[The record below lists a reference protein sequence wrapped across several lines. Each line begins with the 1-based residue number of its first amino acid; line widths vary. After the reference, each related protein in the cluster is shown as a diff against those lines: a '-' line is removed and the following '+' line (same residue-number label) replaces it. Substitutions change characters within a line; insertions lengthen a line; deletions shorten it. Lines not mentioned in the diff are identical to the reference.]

1 MKRITSFK
9 TLLSM
14 LAMVVMGSTV
24 AVAENKVYISDFSI
38 AAGDEVDIAIN
49 FDTDATDIRGI
60 EGTITLPA
68 GLTAGDNATKVDDT
82 RAAGLVN
89 NYKRST
95 GRFKLRGMLSSNVIT
110 GTTGAVAYLKVKAD
124 ASLAAT
130 SIIKLSSFEIE
141 HSDGTKE
148 DATTANATVTCTS
161 ATPSVNTLVAD
172 PAEIGLFAGGEAEFT
187 VSLNNEEAIS
197 GLQATL
203 ELPTGVTA
211 TVTKSDRL
219 TGAIWQYNATTG
231 AIKYWGASA
240 LAGNEGAVFTVKLT
254 ADDTF
259 TTPAKVTLS
268 DVKLTNSK
276 SQSITV
282 DPIVINIV
290 DADPFAALVNKA
302 ISEAAGDVVTVTLDK
317 DYAVKSSI
325 EVPAGKSLVLNGADF
340 TLDASG
346 LNGNLIQMPATA
358 PADWT
363 KSDITI
369 SNLTVK
375 GLKKAL
381 FYSAAQKYV
390 AENFIIDNCIVEQAA
405 DATTIDY
412 TKGGTAVN
420 VTVTNSTFY
429 APTATTKSFYS
440 SQQGQKTTDYSADAI
455 QTFTFKNNTM
465 YNLAK
470 NKNFF
475 SHRQSNQKWMAY
487 NVENNIFVNCGKS
500 GQVIKGMNGGSS
512 GKNPTWKIENNAFNF
527 EADGIMTDT
536 SASEDTG
543 DSEEPV
549 NNSIAE
555 VVTFADAANGDFT
568 VGESSIVAR
577 EKAGDPRWLVDFVA
591 PTVNTNGLLLE
602 INKATKVADDANA
615 EEAPEALKA
624 LKDELEK
631 AETIFAN
638 PVGKVQ
644 SEIDA
649 ETAALKAARE
659 AYPKAVAKEALDKE
673 IAAATDLLGETAT
686 DADPGKALKEAID
699 AAQTVAAKADATA
712 DDLNAATEALK
723 AAEEAF
729 NTATGIESVKVDD
742 LTKDG
747 AVYNLNGVRVTNP
760 TKGLYIKNG
769 KKYMVK

>member
-1 MKRITSFK
+1 MMKRITSFK

-68 GLTAGDNATKVDDT
+68 GLTAGDNATKADDT
-82 RAAGLVN
+82 RAAGLLN
-89 NYKRST
+89 NYKGSN
-95 GRFKLRGMLSSNVIT
+95 GLFKLRGMLSSNVIT

-130 SIIKLSSFEIE
+130 SIIKLSSFKIE

-187 VSLNNEEAIS
+187 VSLNNEDAIT

-282 DPIVINIV
+282 DPIIINI
-290 DADPFAALVNKA
+290 
-302 ISEAAGDVVTVTLDK
+302 
-317 DYAVKSSI
+317 
-325 EVPAGKSLVLNGADF
+325 
-340 TLDASG
+340 
-346 LNGNLIQMPATA
+346 
-358 PADWT
+358 
-363 KSDITI
+363 
-369 SNLTVK
+369 
-375 GLKKAL
+375 
-381 FYSAAQKYV
+381 
-390 AENFIIDNCIVEQAA
+390 
-405 DATTIDY
+405 
-412 TKGGTAVN
+412 
-420 VTVTNSTFY
+420 
-429 APTATTKSFYS
+429 
-440 SQQGQKTTDYSADAI
+440 
-455 QTFTFKNNTM
+455 
-465 YNLAK
+465 
-470 NKNFF
+470 
-475 SHRQSNQKWMAY
+475 
-487 NVENNIFVNCGKS
+487 
-500 GQVIKGMNGGSS
+500 
-512 GKNPTWKIENNAFNF
+512 
-527 EADGIMTDT
+527 
-536 SASEDTG
+536 
-543 DSEEPV
+543 
-549 NNSIAE
+549 
-555 VVTFADAANGDFT
+555 
-568 VGESSIVAR
+568 
-577 EKAGDPRWLVDFVA
+577 VA
-591 PTVNTNGLLLE
+591 PTVNTDGLLLE
-602 INKATKVADDANA
+602 INKANKVVEDANA

-631 AETIFAN
+631 AKEILAN

-673 IAAATDLLGETAT
+673 IAAATDLLGESAT
-686 DADPGKALKEAID
+686 DADPGKALNDAIT
-699 AAQTVAAKADATA
+699 AAKAVSAKADATV
-712 DDLNAATEALK
+712 DELNAATKALKAAEEAYNKAVAKEALDKEIATANDLLGESATDADPGKALNDAITAAKAVSANADATVDELKAATETLK

>member
-1 MKRITSFK
+1 MMKRITSFK

-203 ELPTGVTA
+203 ELPLGVTA

-282 DPIVINIV
+282 DPIIINI
-290 DADPFAALVNKA
+290 
-302 ISEAAGDVVTVTLDK
+302 
-317 DYAVKSSI
+317 
-325 EVPAGKSLVLNGADF
+325 
-340 TLDASG
+340 
-346 LNGNLIQMPATA
+346 
-358 PADWT
+358 
-363 KSDITI
+363 
-369 SNLTVK
+369 
-375 GLKKAL
+375 
-381 FYSAAQKYV
+381 
-390 AENFIIDNCIVEQAA
+390 
-405 DATTIDY
+405 
-412 TKGGTAVN
+412 
-420 VTVTNSTFY
+420 
-429 APTATTKSFYS
+429 
-440 SQQGQKTTDYSADAI
+440 
-455 QTFTFKNNTM
+455 
-465 YNLAK
+465 
-470 NKNFF
+470 
-475 SHRQSNQKWMAY
+475 
-487 NVENNIFVNCGKS
+487 
-500 GQVIKGMNGGSS
+500 
-512 GKNPTWKIENNAFNF
+512 
-527 EADGIMTDT
+527 
-536 SASEDTG
+536 
-543 DSEEPV
+543 
-549 NNSIAE
+549 
-555 VVTFADAANGDFT
+555 
-568 VGESSIVAR
+568 
-577 EKAGDPRWLVDFVA
+577 VA
-591 PTVNTNGLLLE
+591 PTVNTDGLLLE
-602 INKATKVADDANA
+602 INKATKVVDDANA

-631 AETIFAN
+631 AKKIFAN

-659 AYPKAVAKEALDKE
+659 AYPKAVAKEALDKEIAAANDLLGESATDADPGKALNDAITAAKAVSANADATVDELKAATEALKAAEEAYNKAVAKEALDKE

>member
-1 MKRITSFK
+1 MMKRITSFK

-68 GLTAGDNATKVDDT
+68 GLTAGDNATKADDT
-82 RAAGLVN
+82 RAAGLLN
-89 NYKRST
+89 NYKGSN
-95 GRFKLRGMLSSNVIT
+95 GLFKLRGMMSSNVIT

-130 SIIKLSSFEIE
+130 SIIKLSSFKIE

-172 PAEIGLFAGGEAEFT
+172 PEEIGLFAGGEAEFT
-187 VSLNNEEAIS
+187 VSLNNEEAIT

-203 ELPTGVTA
+203 ELPLGVTA

-231 AIKYWGASA
+231 AIKYWGVSA
-240 LAGNEGAVFTVKLT
+240 LAGNEGAIFTVKLT

-282 DPIVINIV
+282 DPIIINI
-290 DADPFAALVNKA
+290 
-302 ISEAAGDVVTVTLDK
+302 
-317 DYAVKSSI
+317 
-325 EVPAGKSLVLNGADF
+325 
-340 TLDASG
+340 
-346 LNGNLIQMPATA
+346 
-358 PADWT
+358 
-363 KSDITI
+363 
-369 SNLTVK
+369 
-375 GLKKAL
+375 
-381 FYSAAQKYV
+381 
-390 AENFIIDNCIVEQAA
+390 
-405 DATTIDY
+405 
-412 TKGGTAVN
+412 
-420 VTVTNSTFY
+420 
-429 APTATTKSFYS
+429 
-440 SQQGQKTTDYSADAI
+440 
-455 QTFTFKNNTM
+455 
-465 YNLAK
+465 
-470 NKNFF
+470 
-475 SHRQSNQKWMAY
+475 
-487 NVENNIFVNCGKS
+487 
-500 GQVIKGMNGGSS
+500 
-512 GKNPTWKIENNAFNF
+512 
-527 EADGIMTDT
+527 
-536 SASEDTG
+536 
-543 DSEEPV
+543 
-549 NNSIAE
+549 
-555 VVTFADAANGDFT
+555 
-568 VGESSIVAR
+568 
-577 EKAGDPRWLVDFVA
+577 VA
-591 PTVNTNGLLLE
+591 PTVNTDGLLLE
-602 INKATKVADDANA
+602 INKANKVVEDANA

-631 AETIFAN
+631 AKEILAN

-673 IAAATDLLGETAT
+673 IAAATDLLGESAT
-686 DADPGKALKEAID
+686 DADPGKALNDAIT
-699 AAQTVAAKADATA
+699 AAKAVSAKADATV
-712 DDLNAATEALK
+712 DELNAATKALKAAEEAYNKAVAKEALDKEIATANDLLGESATDADPGKALNDAITAAKVVSANADATVDELKAATETLK

>member
-1 MKRITSFK
+1 MMKRITSFK

-68 GLTAGDNATKVDDT
+68 GLTAGDNATKADDT
-82 RAAGLVN
+82 RAAGLLN
-89 NYKRST
+89 NYKGSN
-95 GRFKLRGMLSSNVIT
+95 GLFKLRGMLSSNVIT

-130 SIIKLSSFEIE
+130 SIIKLSSFKIE

-161 ATPSVNTLVAD
+161 ATPSVNTLVAA

-187 VSLNNEEAIS
+187 VSLNNEDAIT

-282 DPIVINIV
+282 DPIIINI
-290 DADPFAALVNKA
+290 
-302 ISEAAGDVVTVTLDK
+302 
-317 DYAVKSSI
+317 
-325 EVPAGKSLVLNGADF
+325 
-340 TLDASG
+340 
-346 LNGNLIQMPATA
+346 
-358 PADWT
+358 
-363 KSDITI
+363 
-369 SNLTVK
+369 
-375 GLKKAL
+375 
-381 FYSAAQKYV
+381 
-390 AENFIIDNCIVEQAA
+390 
-405 DATTIDY
+405 
-412 TKGGTAVN
+412 
-420 VTVTNSTFY
+420 
-429 APTATTKSFYS
+429 
-440 SQQGQKTTDYSADAI
+440 
-455 QTFTFKNNTM
+455 
-465 YNLAK
+465 
-470 NKNFF
+470 
-475 SHRQSNQKWMAY
+475 
-487 NVENNIFVNCGKS
+487 
-500 GQVIKGMNGGSS
+500 
-512 GKNPTWKIENNAFNF
+512 
-527 EADGIMTDT
+527 
-536 SASEDTG
+536 
-543 DSEEPV
+543 
-549 NNSIAE
+549 
-555 VVTFADAANGDFT
+555 
-568 VGESSIVAR
+568 
-577 EKAGDPRWLVDFVA
+577 VA
-591 PTVNTNGLLLE
+591 PTVNTDGLLLE
-602 INKATKVADDANA
+602 INKANKVVEDANA

-631 AETIFAN
+631 AKEILAN

-673 IAAATDLLGETAT
+673 IAAATDLLGESAT
-686 DADPGKALKEAID
+686 DADPGKALNDAIT
-699 AAQTVAAKADATA
+699 AAKAVSAKADATV
-712 DDLNAATEALK
+712 DELNAATKALKAAEEAYNKAVAKEALDKEIATANDLLGESATDADPGKALNDAITAAKAVSANADATVDELKAATETLK

>member
-82 RAAGLVN
+82 RAAGLMT

-95 GRFKLRGMLSSNVIT
+95 GGFKLRGMSVIT

-130 SIIKLSSFEIE
+130 SIIKLSSFKIE

-172 PAEIGLFAGGEAEFT
+172 PEEIGLFAGGEAEFT
-187 VSLNNEEAIS
+187 VSLNNEEAIT

-282 DPIVINIV
+282 DPIIINI
-290 DADPFAALVNKA
+290 
-302 ISEAAGDVVTVTLDK
+302 
-317 DYAVKSSI
+317 
-325 EVPAGKSLVLNGADF
+325 
-340 TLDASG
+340 
-346 LNGNLIQMPATA
+346 
-358 PADWT
+358 
-363 KSDITI
+363 
-369 SNLTVK
+369 
-375 GLKKAL
+375 
-381 FYSAAQKYV
+381 
-390 AENFIIDNCIVEQAA
+390 
-405 DATTIDY
+405 
-412 TKGGTAVN
+412 
-420 VTVTNSTFY
+420 
-429 APTATTKSFYS
+429 
-440 SQQGQKTTDYSADAI
+440 
-455 QTFTFKNNTM
+455 
-465 YNLAK
+465 
-470 NKNFF
+470 
-475 SHRQSNQKWMAY
+475 
-487 NVENNIFVNCGKS
+487 
-500 GQVIKGMNGGSS
+500 
-512 GKNPTWKIENNAFNF
+512 
-527 EADGIMTDT
+527 
-536 SASEDTG
+536 
-543 DSEEPV
+543 
-549 NNSIAE
+549 
-555 VVTFADAANGDFT
+555 
-568 VGESSIVAR
+568 
-577 EKAGDPRWLVDFVA
+577 VA
-591 PTVNTNGLLLE
+591 PTVNTDGLLLE
-602 INKATKVADDANA
+602 INKANKVVEDANA

-631 AETIFAN
+631 AKEILAN

-673 IAAATDLLGETAT
+673 IAAATDLLGESAT
-686 DADPGKALKEAID
+686 DADPGKALNDAIT
-699 AAQTVAAKADATA
+699 AAKAVSAKADATV
-712 DDLNAATEALK
+712 DELNAATETLK